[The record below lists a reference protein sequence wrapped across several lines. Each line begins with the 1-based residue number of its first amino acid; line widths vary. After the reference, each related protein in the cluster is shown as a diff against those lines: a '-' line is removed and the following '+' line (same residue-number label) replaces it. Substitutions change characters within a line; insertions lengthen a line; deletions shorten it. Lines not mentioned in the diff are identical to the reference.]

1 MQIKNRM
8 CTLVSVGGAEGGRFY
23 VVIYGQNY
31 TSCFLSEA
39 KHVVIIS
46 LVIYLTK
53 TKLTCSVSKS
63 PSLLFKKVSKYQPS
77 AAT

>member
-8 CTLVSVGGAEGGRFY
+8 CTSVSVGGAEGGSFY

-39 KHVVIIS
+39 KHIIIIS
-46 LVIYLTK
+46 SYI
-53 TKLTCSVSKS
+53 SS
-63 PSLLFKKVSKYQPS
+63 
-77 AAT
+77 